1 MILPAELTCTGGKLK
16 ITSPRRSRLLT
27 ATAVAGV
34 AALALAGCTTG
45 GAEDDSPESSTISVA
60 TTNALTSFNGDT
72 TQGNLDTNGMVGY
85 LTGVSGGLG
94 LGSFMTLDPS
104 FEIVKEESFGTYE
117 RVSEDPLTV
126 KYTLNDDLKWSD
138 GEPITADDM
147 LFSWVTNSGYFDDA
161 SYDPETGEVTTGTQ
175 YFALAG
181 STTGLDMTAF
191 PEVGDDNMSLTIT
204 YDEPFADWELVNM
217 INKPAHV
224 VAEKA
229 DTTVEE
235 LTQLFK
241 DMPEGDPAA
250 PVEPNATLKAVADFW
265 NTGYDV
271 TSMPEDESLLVSSGP
286 FIVTDFTP
294 EQSVTLGKNPEYK
307 GDNEPAYDSLIIRF
321 IGDANAQ
328 ITALQNGEVNAI
340 YPQASADTVTAL
352 ESNEATLHEGDQV
365 SYDHLDLNFGS
376 DVFKDAAVR
385 EAFLKTIPRQQIL
398 ESLITPVNPEAEV
411 LNSQIFVPANEAYAD
426 AVAASGYDAFNEP
439 DIEGAKALLA
449 GATPT
454 VRILYNTDNP
464 NRVDSFQ
471 AVKASA
477 EEAGFIIEDL
487 GSPDWSSL
495 LPGGDYEASIFGWIS
510 PGAGTAGLPQIFKT
524 GGGGNY
530 NNYSNATVDELVD
543 ESQVTL
549 DPEKLS
555 EIQIGIDAET
565 AKDFYGLPLF
575 QLPGLFADNGTITGI
590 EYMGNQTGIV
600 WNAQDWE
607 IQ

>member
-1 MILPAELTCTGGKLK
+1 MKL
-16 ITSPRRSRLLT
+16 TSPRRSRLVT
-27 ATAVAGV
+27 TTAVAGV

-45 GAEDDSPESSTISVA
+45 GSEDEKPQSSTISVA

-72 TQGNLDTNGMVGY
+72 SQGNLDTNGMIGY

-94 LGSFMTLDPS
+94 LGSFMTLDPA

-126 KYTLNDDLKWSD
+126 TYTLKDNLKWSD

-147 LFSWVTNSGYFDDA
+147 LLSWVTNSGYFDDA
-161 SYDPETGEVTTGTQ
+161 SFDEATGEVTTGTQ

-191 PEVGDDNMSLTIT
+191 PEIGDDNLSLTIT
-204 YDEPFADWELVNM
+204 YEEPFADWELVNM
-217 INKPAHV
+217 MGKPAHV
-224 VAEKA
+224 LAEKA
-229 DTTVEE
+229 GTTVQE
-235 LTQLFK
+235 LTELLK
-241 DMPEGDPAA
+241 GLPAGDPAA
-250 PVEPNATLKAVADFW
+250 PVAPNGTLKALADFW

-307 GDNEPAYDSLIIRF
+307 GDNEPVYENLIIRF

-352 ESNEATLHEGDQV
+352 ESNKATLHEGDQV

-376 DVFKDAAVR
+376 DVFADPTVR
-385 EAFLKTIPRQQIL
+385 EAFLKTVPRQQIL
-398 ESLITPVNPEAEV
+398 ESLITPVNPDAEV

-426 AVAASGYDAFNEP
+426 SVATNGYDAFNET

-471 AVKASA
+471 AVKSSA
-477 EEAGFIIEDL
+477 EEAGFIVEDL

-495 LPGGDYEASIFGWIS
+495 LPSGDYDVSIFGWIS
-510 PGAGTAGLPQIFKT
+510 PGVGTAALPQIFKT

-530 NNYSNATVDELVD
+530 NNYSNATVDALVD

-549 DPEKLS
+549 DAERLA
-555 EIQIGIDAET
+555 EIQIGIDTET

-575 QLPGLFADNGTITGI
+575 QLPGVFADNGTITGI
-590 EYMGNQTGIV
+590 EFMGNQTGIV
-600 WNAQDWE
+600 WNAQEWE
-607 IQ
+607 LAS